1 MYSDWLKNLQVR
13 LRAIWFAKI
22 VAISNVTSPWIFK
35 IGMCLGYGHRDDAI
49 HVILLLDLLTEPS
62 RFMIFTWIKL
72 LTVTFPTPIEDYPLL
87 QIIIFDDIHYLY
99 YTGPFL
105 HSLKKITIK
114 IILVL
119 YFFMN
124 HATSD
129 MLISLLTNNIENH
142 NNRRLENWRAKI
154 T

>member
-1 MYSDWLKNLQVR
+1 MYSDWLKKSSSAAASHMICKDCCDLERYFPVNLQDRDVFRIWSQGWCDSRNLVVR
-13 LRAIWFAKI
+13 
-22 VAISNVTSPWIFK
+22 S
-35 IGMCLGYGHRDDAI
+35 
-49 HVILLLDLLTEPS
+49 TEPS

-142 NNRRLENWRAKI
+142 NNRRLGNWRAKI

>member
-1 MYSDWLKNLQVR
+1 MYSDWLKKSSSSAASHMICKDCCDLERYFPVNLQDRDVFRIWSQGWCDSRNLVVR
-13 LRAIWFAKI
+13 
-22 VAISNVTSPWIFK
+22 S
-35 IGMCLGYGHRDDAI
+35 
-49 HVILLLDLLTEPS
+49 TEPS

-99 YTGPFL
+99 YKGPFL
-105 HSLKKITIK
+105 QSLKKITIK